1 VGLPKSEQL
10 SLFVL
15 SSFVICLL
23 TVDWLFFMVSIY
35 VIFSITNNAS
45 VHRWIRLEKTFEK
58 WHDHFVHE

>member
-23 TVDWLFFMVSIY
+23 TVDWLFFMVSTY
-35 VIFSITNNAS
+35 LRYLFYY
-45 VHRWIRLEKTFEK
+45 
-58 WHDHFVHE
+58 